1 MFLRSVAYTPERR
14 MPGGSGERRGLIDA
28 NLYLAQV
35 ILSRFSDLFQ
45 PFFHQL
51 VFVYIPIL
59 GNKDGEFLV
68 LCLRAEIEL
77 RGANTELFPG
87 FDDFYCR
94 CCRHLGRCVLKPG
107 EILSR

>member
-1 MFLRSVAYTPERR
+1 
-14 MPGGSGERRGLIDA
+14 MPGGSGERRGSIDA

-35 ILSRFSDLFQ
+35 ILSRFSDLLQ

-51 VFVYIPIL
+51 VFVYIPIP

-68 LCLRAEIEL
+68 LCLCAEVKL

-87 FDDFYCR
+87 FDDLYCR
-94 CCRHLGRCVLKPG
+94 SCGYLGWCVLKLG
-107 EILSR
+107 EIISR